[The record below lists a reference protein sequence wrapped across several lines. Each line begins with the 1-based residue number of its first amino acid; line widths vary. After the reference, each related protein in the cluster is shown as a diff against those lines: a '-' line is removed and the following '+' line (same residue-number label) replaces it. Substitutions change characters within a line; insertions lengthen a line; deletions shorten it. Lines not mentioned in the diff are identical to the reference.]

1 MSYNAE
7 VITGLAIARRA
18 HQRGLEYCHA
28 MLALFAETP

>member
-1 MSYNAE
+1 MSYNDA